1 MQKRFIL
8 ALLLVQL
15 TPLLCC
21 ARSFDVISTNTGG
34 VEVVIVPIHNGSLM
48 LQFKGKAIYVDPD
61 GKGNTADLPKADLIF
76 YTAGEKDTPANYAAL
91 RKPET
96 VVVTAPLAERKIYG
110 EITAEPAA
118 GGYIF
123 TMAGR
128 RFYVSGNAAP
138 TKLEPVDAAFVCMSS
153 KCAGN
158 ALAAAKTVPAKVLF
172 PYRTGNRNLRKLKST
187 PTTEIRLRNWY

>member
-1 MQKRFIL
+1 MQRRFLL

-21 ARSFDVISTNTGG
+21 ARSFDVISTDTGG
-34 VEVVIVPIHNGSLM
+34 VEVVIVPIHHGSLL

-61 GKGNTADLPKADLIF
+61 GKGNTADLPKADFIF
-76 YTAGEKDTPANYAAL
+76 YTAGEKDTAANYATL

-96 VVVTAPLAERKIYG
+96 VVVTTLAEKKTYG
-110 EITAEPAA
+110 EITAEPAG

-128 RFYVSGNAAP
+128 RFYVSGSAAP
-138 TKLEPVDAAFVCMSS
+138 AKLEPVDAAFVCMSA
-153 KCAGN
+153 KCAKDATATAN
-158 ALAAAKTVPAKVLF
+158 SVKTKVLF
-172 PYRTGNRNLRKLKST
+172 PYRTEGRNLQGLKST
-187 PTTEIRLRNWY
+187 PAKEIRRRNWN